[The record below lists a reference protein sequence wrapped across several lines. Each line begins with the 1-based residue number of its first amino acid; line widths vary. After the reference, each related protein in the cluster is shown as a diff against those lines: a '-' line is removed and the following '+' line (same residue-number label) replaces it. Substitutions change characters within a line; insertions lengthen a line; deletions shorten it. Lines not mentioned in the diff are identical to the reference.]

1 MTDEIDRRSIA
12 EAFEPPPVTELIREA
27 IGDTGE
33 LVRIEVALARDE
45 LRREVDAAKASA
57 VAFGSA
63 AAVSVAAFTMFMVAV
78 VLALKVGWIGAVVVG
93 AILLAAALT
102 LALIGWKVMPT
113 SPMGQTKG
121 RLQANVAQLRERIA

>member
-1 MTDEIDRRSIA
+1 M
-12 EAFEPPPVTELIREA
+12 TELIREA

-45 LRREVDAAKASA
+45 LRREIEAAKASA
-57 VAFGSA
+57 VAFGAA

-78 VLALKVGWIGAVVVG
+78 VLALRVGWVGALVVG
-93 AILLAAALT
+93 AILLVGAVT
-102 LALIGWKVMPT
+102 LGLIGWKAMPT

-121 RLQANVAQLRERIA
+121 RLQANVAQLKERIA

>member
-12 EAFEPPPVTELIREA
+12 KAFEPPVTELIREA

-45 LRREVDAAKASA
+45 LRREIEAAKASA
-57 VAFGSA
+57 VAFGAA

-78 VLALKVGWIGAVVVG
+78 VLALRVGWVGALVVG
-93 AILLAAALT
+93 AILLVGAVT
-102 LALIGWKVMPT
+102 LGLIGWKAMPT

-121 RLQANVAQLRERIA
+121 RLQANVAQLKERIA